1 MWHHVVAHLQ
11 GQPAWTP
18 AHEAMIMEPYTYL
31 DERPGKEFRS
41 HLLDAFHVWMPSVA
55 SEALTH
61 IKAMVRRLH
70 HASLMMDDVED
81 ASDMR
86 RGAPAAHTVFGIA
99 QTINTANYAYF
110 QVLSDMARM
119 EPRALPA
126 LIREIEWLHRGQGLE
141 LYWRDHATCPTES
154 EYVDMV
160 VHKTGGLFRLA
171 LCMMESVADTDAA
184 PFMPLA
190 NLLGLLFQIRDDYLN
205 LQPPSACDDITEG
218 KFSFPIIHAVRA
230 AKDHT
235 LRTILQQ
242 HTQDPML
249 KQQAVA
255 YMEDVTHSFAY
266 TRDVWQALYTQARS
280 EIERLECAMGG
291 NVPMHHL
298 LDALS
303 IGA

>member
-1 MWHHVVAHLQ
+1 MWPNVVAHLQ
-11 GQPAWTP
+11 GRPAWTP
-18 AHEAMIMEPYTYL
+18 AHEAMIMEPYAYL
-31 DERPGKEFRS
+31 DARPGKEFRS
-41 HLLDAFHVWMPSVA
+41 HLLDAFHVWMPSVV

-110 QVLSDMARM
+110 QVLSDMARL

-126 LIREIEWLHRGQGLE
+126 LIREFEWLHRGQGLE
-141 LYWRDHATCPTES
+141 LYWREHATCPTES

-160 VHKTGGLFRLA
+160 VHKTGGLFRVA

-184 PFMPLA
+184 PFIPLA
-190 NLLGLLFQIRDDYLN
+190 NLLGLLFQVRDDYLN

-230 AKDHT
+230 AHDPT

-255 YMEDVTHSFAY
+255 YMEDVTNSFAY
-266 TRDVWQALYTQARS
+266 TRDVWQVLYTQART
-280 EIERLECAMGG
+280 EIERLERAFGG
-291 NVPMHHL
+291 NVHMHRL

-303 IGA
+303 IRA